1 VRIENRFDVPAPL
14 AEAWSLLLDIPST
27 IECFPGAELTERI
40 EEDTYRGR
48 ITVKLGP
55 VAMIFRGTVRVEALD
70 EIAHTGTFKAD
81 WSETKGRGNAA
92 TVTRFAMQESQAD
105 TRVELATEVQLAGQV
120 AQYGRGAGVI
130 AHVSSQLVERFAAN
144 LRARLS
150 DGAMEQ
156 GEIRGLTL
164 ASRAL
169 LSRLKRKADH

>member
-1 VRIENRFDVPAPL
+1 VRIQNRFDVPVPL
-14 AEAWSLLLDIPST
+14 AEAWSFLLDIPAT
-27 IECFPGAELTERI
+27 IECFPGAELTEKI

-55 VAMIFRGTVRVEALD
+55 VAMIFGGTVRVEALD
-70 EIAHTGTFKAD
+70 EVSHTGLFKAN
-81 WSETKGRGNAA
+81 WSETKGRGNAV
-92 TVTRFAMQESQAD
+92 TVTRFAMQEVEAV
-105 TRVELATEVQLAGQV
+105 TRVELETDLQLAGQA

-130 AHVSSQLVERFAAN
+130 AHISSELIDRFAAN

-169 LSRLKRKADH
+169 LARFKRKTD